1 MANNFCIN
9 QKLENPAM
17 RELLARRKSVD
28 SSDANAVNEV
38 MSALIG
44 EIVMKADFLSVVE
57 FSNKPVPDENG
68 QLVLKER
75 TDINFT
81 LLNNSNGEHFFP
93 LFTESSELE
102 KWENIKIGYTIQVG
116 FDMIAKMIMT
126 NKNCGGLV
134 INPFSDNMTVSKDIV
149 SKWLEKKQLMTQGH
163 AQRILSPDSKY
174 EFHTLNPYPMLLS
187 NKLCETAKNL
197 PISGLWLRGI
207 ELDGSDGY
215 LLAVEFT
222 GDRMETFSALGNA
235 VKPLLS
241 GKALHIIDSKEH
253 FGQIAIDKTMPIYK
267 KD

>member
-1 MANNFCIN
+1 MANNLYIN
-9 QKLENPAM
+9 QNLENPTM
-17 RELLARRKSVD
+17 RELLAKRTSVD
-28 SSDANAVNEV
+28 SANPNAVNEV
-38 MSALIG
+38 MGALIG
-44 EIVMKADFLSVVE
+44 EIVMNAKFLSVVE
-57 FSNKPVPDENG
+57 FSNKPVPDDDG
-68 QLVLKER
+68 QLVLKDR

-102 KWENIKIGYTIQVG
+102 KWQNIKVNYTIQVG
-116 FDMIAKMIMT
+116 FDMIAKMILT

-149 SKWLEKKQLMTQGH
+149 SKWLERKQMMTQGH
-163 AQRILSPDSKY
+163 AQHILSPDSKY

-187 NKLCETAKNL
+187 NKLCEAAKTL
-197 PISGLWLRGI
+197 PIKALWLRGI
-207 ELDGSDGY
+207 VLDGSDGY
-215 LLAVEFT
+215 LLAVDYT

-241 GKALHIIDSKEH
+241 GKALHIIDCKER
-253 FGQIAIDKTMPIYK
+253 FGQVAIDKTLPIYQ